1 MVQLRQSV
9 EDGPLQVA
17 QEVSQDAQVCVWV
30 FPYVPEGHIAMQE
43 F

>member
-1 MVQLRQSV
+1 MQVRQAV

-17 QEVSQDAQVCVWV
+17 QEVSHKSQVFVWV